1 MTQTEN
7 TRAAQYTSTVI
18 AVVSALANALE
29 KNGPGATLPPWAKYC
44 RLGSLPSTSAGT
56 IYHHFANKNEIVL
69 AVARRTVVE
78 PLAAVLAT
86 HPGEGTSPS
95 ALFRSIVET
104 VISGEVESALIVQLW
119 AGSSDEPQLKEMMR
133 AQTAGLRVELIR
145 HLEVWLLQRGVP
157 EAAQRAEALAMLT
170 LGQAMGLLAQRTL
183 MPELDQPRYVTEAC
197 RMLDAVV
204 DDYAAG

>member
-1 MTQTEN
+1 MAHPSQRGTKRDSIVEAAARLIRTEGVH
-7 TRAAQYTSTVI
+7 AASISEIV
-18 AVVSALANALE
+18 AES
-29 KNGPGATLPPWAKYC
+29 G
-44 RLGSLPSTSAGT
+44 TSAGT